1 MATQCRLCGLHI
13 PDGVTSCMMCGN
25 KNLATVA
32 AGETLTP
39 SLPAA
44 NSMRSP
50 SQASFTKWLWVV
62 AISLA
67 VTPCLRVM
75 SIVNFEV
82 PRLFGDENQAYL
94 QNHPGLSNLLYFE
107 IGMNCLLV
115 ASALVLNFFFYT
127 KRKAFPML
135 MVAYVATTVLYLAA
149 VISAM
154 NSTFPDANMSRGY
167 IVLVR
172 NLIWAGAIIPYLLT
186 SNEIKARFVK

>member
-39 SLPAA
+39 SMPAA
-44 NSMRSP
+44 NSMRSS

-94 QNHPGLSNLLYFE
+94 RSHPGLSDLLYFE
-107 IGMNCLLV
+107 IGMNGLLV
-115 ASALVLNFFFYT
+115 ASALALNFFFYT

-135 MVAYVATTVLYLAA
+135 MVVYVATTVLYLVA

-154 NSTFPDANMSRGY
+154 NSMFPDANMSRGY
-167 IVLVR
+167 ITLVR
-172 NLIWAGAIIPYLLT
+172 NLIWAGAIIRIC
-186 SNEIKARFVK
+186 SRRARSRRDL

>member
-25 KNLATVA
+25 KKLATVA

-39 SLPAA
+39 SLPGAK
-44 NSMRSP
+44 SMRSP
-50 SQASFTKWLWVV
+50 SHASFTKWLWVV

-75 SIVNFEV
+75 SIVNFEI
-82 PRLFGDENQAYL
+82 PRLWGDENQPYL
-94 QNHPGLSNLLYFE
+94 QSHPGLSSLLYFE
-107 IGMNCLLV
+107 IGMNGLLV
-115 ASALVLNFFFYT
+115 ACALVLNFFFYT

-135 MVAYVATTVLYLAA
+135 MVVYVAITVLYLAA

-154 NSTFPDANMSRGY
+154 NSMFPGANMSRGY
-167 IVLVR
+167 ITLVR

-186 SNEIKARFVK
+186 SSEIKERFVK